1 MINDLKIQGKW
12 QIQLTMTINFFPSRY
27 SKETRSM
34 HAKSDKIDIMIGNET
49 NETIE

>member
-12 QIQLTMTINFFPSRY
+12 QIQLTMTINFFSSRY
-27 SKETRSM
+27 SKETRTI

-49 NETIE
+49 KEIIE